1 MYELIIGI
9 TVCILSATLLCGVQ
23 VVNTMLKERGYKQIQ
38 IPKEWWT

>member
-23 VVNTMLKERGYKQIQ
+23 VVNLTLKERGHRQLR
-38 IPKEWWT
+38 IPEEWWT